1 MNLSFAEK
9 EIIFDSYDELYKYEI
24 GNGRVNYKYS
34 DRVVIR
40 ELNPNTGNGY
50 ICGRFLEE
58 NEYNINSRG
67 WIKIKNFNE
76 KQIKNLLEEAMI
88 SFLLYL

>member
-76 KQIKNLLEEAMI
+76 KQIKDLLEEAMI